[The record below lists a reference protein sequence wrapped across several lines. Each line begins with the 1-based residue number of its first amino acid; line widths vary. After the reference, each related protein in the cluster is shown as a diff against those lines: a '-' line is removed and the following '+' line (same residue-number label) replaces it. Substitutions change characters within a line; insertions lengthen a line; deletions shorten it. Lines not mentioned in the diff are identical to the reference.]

1 MSRRLIADGQLF
13 QTIAWHRGMGKY
25 SLELLSAVGATGRY
39 DLQILLSGRVDSER
53 AMLDEL
59 RDRVPG
65 AEIVRLDLRPEVPG
79 DPSVA
84 GHNRTELTRYL
95 RGHPGADFLLLS
107 ALQGII
113 RPVVP
118 EAPGVTT
125 HALVY
130 DLIPL
135 MLPEMYLRH
144 PSIRAEYLPRVAEML
159 RADRFLTI
167 SRTVANDLAGHL
179 GVAPDRIATIDGAPI
194 RHSVAPVPVE
204 RVTGPFILMPTGNDL
219 RKNNRRAIRGFD
231 RFNRSRD
238 RAYTL
243 VVTSTFRPEEVAEL
257 SALSPDV
264 LFTGNLSGGE
274 LADLYQRA
282 TALLFPPEYEGLGL
296 PVLEAMET
304 YKPVACSDIPVFREV
319 SDRAF
324 CLFDPLSIVEI
335 ARALGRA
342 VDQTGVDRDS
352 YDRTLARYTWE
363 RTADLLVGALER
375 PVPGRPAVRPQV
387 TVVAPEPGPVGTV
400 GEFVQDLHAELSRRC
415 DLRYLTEAPERPSAT
430 GFLPEVSSSAELGPG
445 LDPTQLRPPRQVVHH
460 VTGSPSAALTLLAA
474 LAVPGVLVLHD
485 TDLTGAWDELVARG
499 LVGGDRSAAED
510 RIEAAAQVPGTA
522 HLGALLA
529 LHRAAVVP
537 AAATAGRV
545 AAVADRLGIEVAVQ
559 VLPPAVPGVVYPDAL
574 PPKTIPITVYTAAG
588 TLQQADQ
595 LARSRFAVFD
605 VGADIHDVLQAARV
619 GTVPCLP
626 FDPETLD
633 WPPELS
639 VRYDAGVGPDAM
651 VTGLL
656 AEPETLDRLGAAV
669 RLRAATVHDPARYA
683 AALAAV
689 IASGSGAAA
698 PVVSRP

>member
-25 SLELLSAVGATGRY
+25 SLELLSAVAATGRY
-39 DLQILLSGRVDSER
+39 DLQILLSGRVDSDR

-65 AEIVRLDLRPEVPG
+65 AEIVPLDLRPEVPG
-79 DPSVA
+79 DPGVA

-95 RGHPGADFLLLS
+95 GGHPGADFLLLS
-107 ALQGII
+107 ALQGLI

-118 EAPGVTT
+118 LVPGITT

-144 PSIRAEYLPRVAEML
+144 PAIRAEYLPRVAELL

-194 RHSVAPVPVE
+194 RHSVAPVPVDS
-204 RVTGPFILMPTGNDL
+204 VTAPFVLMPTGNDL

-257 SALSPDV
+257 STLSPDV

-296 PVLEAMET
+296 PVLEAMQA

-324 CLFDPLSIVEI
+324 CLFDPLSIMQI
-335 ARALGRA
+335 ARALGQA
-342 VDQTGVDRDS
+342 VDQDGVDRDS

-363 RTADLLVGALER
+363 RTADLLVRALER
-375 PVPGRPAVRPQV
+375 PVQPRPPAPLQV
-387 TVVAPEPGPVGTV
+387 TVVAAESGSVGA
-400 GEFVQDLHAELSRRC
+400 FVQDLHAELSRRC
-415 DLRYLTEAPERPSAT
+415 DLRYLTEAAETPSAT
-430 GFLPEVSSSAELGPG
+430 GFLSEVSSSGSLGPG
-445 LDPTQLRPPRQVVHH
+445 LDPAQLQPPRRVLHH
-460 VTGSPSAALTLLAA
+460 VSGSSAAALTLLAA

-485 TDLTGAWDELVARG
+485 TDLTAAWDELVVRE
-499 LVGGDRSAAED
+499 LVGPDRIAAED
-510 RIEAAAQVPGTA
+510 RIEAAGAVPGTA

-529 LHRAAVVP
+529 LHGAAVVASTT
-537 AAATAGRV
+537 AAALV
-545 AAVADRLGIEVAVQ
+545 AAVADRLGIDVAVQ

-574 PPKTIPITVYTAAG
+574 PPKTIPITMDTAG
-588 TLQQADQ
+588 GNLQQADL

-605 VGADIHDVLQAARV
+605 AGADLRDVLRAARV

-633 WPPELS
+633 WPAELS
-639 VRYDAGVGPDAM
+639 VRFDVEVGPDAM
-651 VTGLL
+651 IAGLL
-656 AEPETLDRLGAAV
+656 TAPEALDRLCAAV
-669 RLRAATVHDPARYA
+669 RHRAATVHDPARYA
-683 AALAAV
+683 SALTAV